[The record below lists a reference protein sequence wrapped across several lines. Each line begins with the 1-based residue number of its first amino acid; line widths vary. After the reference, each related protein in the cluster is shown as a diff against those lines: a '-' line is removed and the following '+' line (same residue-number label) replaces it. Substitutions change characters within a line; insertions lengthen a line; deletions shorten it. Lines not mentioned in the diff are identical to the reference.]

1 MVSGAGFSCFPEVL
15 LEVPLLRF
23 QESFGNSQHLIY
35 DLLNYFI
42 QEGGVTFGSQIF
54 ANEDGDPTI
63 SDLKLEA
70 GGGGNPSR
78 PVFLIDSFFLF
89 QIP

>member
-23 QESFGNSQHLIY
+23 QKSFGNSQHLIY
-35 DLLNYFI
+35 DLLNDFI

-63 SDLKLEA
+63 SDLKLEV
-70 GGGGNPSR
+70 GGQSATPCLPHGQ
-78 PVFLIDSFFLF
+78 SFFLF
-89 QIP
+89 QMP